1 MESNGSERREF
12 FRIKDQ
18 VIISMTKIANVH
30 NLNNLK
36 NNHTSFLLGSAIS
49 ALDLEA
55 QAVFNRIKRSNP
67 EVSQYFDVINKKIN
81 LISDHLL
88 NTSPDNAEQKKTE
101 VNLSASGIAIE
112 SDDEK
117 YQEADNLLIK
127 LLLLP
132 ERKGIICVGKIIRT
146 KTINNKRVLCIDFS
160 EISEPDRELIVK
172 HTISRQ
178 LEQARNKNDYDQ

>member
-1 MESNGSERREF
+1 MENKGSERREF
-12 FRIKDQ
+12 FRIKDE
-18 VIISMTKIANVH
+18 VILSMTKIDSHH

-67 EVSQYFDVINKKIN
+67 EVSQYFEVINKKIN

-88 NTSPDNAEQKKTE
+88 NTSPDNADQRKSE
-101 VNLSASGIAIE
+101 VDLSASGIAIE
-112 SDDEK
+112 STDEK
-117 YQEADNLLIK
+117 FQTNDNILIK

-132 ERKGIICVGKIIRT
+132 ERKGIICVGKVIRI
-146 KTINNKRVLCIDFS
+146 KTINDRRTLCIDFS

-178 LEQARNKNDYDQ
+178 LEQARNKHDHDL